1 MSNQNGQPTD
11 LNSMVRSRRGS
22 NNRHTT
28 LSARQGMTRV
38 VRDVQPWIHV
48 LAASTAPLTSNNA
61 AHIPNAEDVRPNAN
75 SAAAPPTSL
84 GQSAVNPA
92 VVPCSACDKACSC
105 DAARHPINTPYLI
118 NKAQELAT
126 EKTTQQSP
134 SAQPKSP
141 ASSFVSPKL
150 DDIDL
155 RSPADDPDYDFIDAS
170 EAMHSAHN
178 AQPDRPDK
186 YPELGK
192 GSNPRS
198 EQAGTTDG
206 ADGGDDSKIGTKQKK
221 QRRGWFSLFA

>member
-1 MSNQNGQPTD
+1 
-11 LNSMVRSRRGS
+11 
-22 NNRHTT
+22 
-28 LSARQGMTRV
+28 MTRV

-48 LAASTAPLTSNNA
+48 PAASTAPLVSNNA
-61 AHIPNAEDVRPNAN
+61 AHTPNAEDVRPNAN
-75 SAAAPPTSL
+75 PAAAPPTSL
-84 GQSAVNPA
+84 GQPVVNPA
-92 VVPCSACDKACSC
+92 VVPCSACDN
-105 DAARHPINTPYLI
+105 ARHPINTPYLI

-126 EKTTQQSP
+126 KKTTQQSP

-150 DDIDL
+150 DEIDL

-178 AQPDRPDK
+178 AQPDRADK

-192 GSNPRS
+192 GSNPGS

-206 ADGGDDSKIGTKQKK
+206 ADGGDDSKVGTKQKK